1 MCSPPRIND
10 IASFQ
15 NVLKFLFDGNELQ
28 NRIISAANDSSP
40 LDTSLVLEK
49 AFDLKKR
56 RYSFALQ
63 FVVELHAESLCSE
76 IEEKMRT
83 EKQPVRS
90 WINGV
95 LENLLVS
102 LQTTRFID
110 ILRII
115 SCTPENINNYFDIAI
130 EIISRFNKYLIFGA
144 DETMLF
150 PSVKRKVVLPANI
163 ANEFITA
170 QPQLPH
176 FLRCAHTICSE
187 NIWRTLLFFLI

>member
-1 MCSPPRIND
+1 MKGGCDQYLCPEYKDN
-10 IASFQ
+10 
-15 NVLKFLFDGNELQ
+15 LKMQ
-28 NRIISAANDSSP
+28 IISAANDSSP

-130 EIISRFNKYLIFGA
+130 EKISRFNKYLIFGV

-150 PSVKRKVVLPANI
+150 PSVKKK
-163 ANEFITA
+163 
-170 QPQLPH
+170 
-176 FLRCAHTICSE
+176 
-187 NIWRTLLFFLI
+187 